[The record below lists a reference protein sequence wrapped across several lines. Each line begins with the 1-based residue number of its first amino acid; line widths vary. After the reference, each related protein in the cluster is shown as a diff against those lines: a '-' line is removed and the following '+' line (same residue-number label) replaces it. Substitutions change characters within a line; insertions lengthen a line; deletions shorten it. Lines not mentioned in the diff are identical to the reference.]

1 MTKDQGPRTNDNVGP
16 SSFVLRPVLVLGLGN
31 PLQADDGVGCRVI
44 EALEGHE
51 LPPGVEV
58 MDAGTPG
65 VGLINLMEGRQRA
78 IIIDAAEMGRQPGE
92 VVRFRPEDVTLTGST
107 ERFSLHRTAVADAL
121 ALAHALNLP
130 LPEIIVFGVQ
140 PGTVGWRDELSPE
153 VAAAIPGLVDAI
165 LEEVQLQEEP
175 MAKDKGHIL
184 VIDDDPD
191 MVEALSMPLE
201 AHGYTVS
208 HAANGDLGLKM
219 VKELN
224 PDLIILDVMM
234 ETATAGFQ
242 VSLALRSPDPQSEY
256 AAYKSIPILM
266 LTSIH
271 STTPLRF
278 GPDQDYLPVDAFID
292 KPVDPDRLVA
302 QVGELLAKK

>member
-1 MTKDQGPRTNDNVGP
+1 
-16 SSFVLRPVLVLGLGN
+16 
-31 PLQADDGVGCRVI
+31 
-44 EALEGHE
+44 
-51 LPPGVEV
+51 
-58 MDAGTPG
+58 
-65 VGLINLMEGRQRA
+65 
-78 IIIDAAEMGRQPGE
+78 
-92 VVRFRPEDVTLTGST
+92 
-107 ERFSLHRTAVADAL
+107 
-121 ALAHALNLP
+121 
-130 LPEIIVFGVQ
+130 
-140 PGTVGWRDELSPE
+140 
-153 VAAAIPGLVDAI
+153 
-165 LEEVQLQEEP
+165 

-201 AHGYTVS
+201 AHGYQVS
-208 HAANGDLGLKM
+208 HAANGSLGLKM

-256 AAYKSIPILM
+256 AAYKRIPILM